1 MSKRL
6 SRRQILQGAAALAGA
21 PWLRGRGEA
30 LAIDAGV
37 KSLAARAAPLT
48 TPYAGVTFVDV
59 GKQAGLVHETIFG
72 GEDKNLY
79 LLETTGCGVA
89 FFDYDS
95 DGWVDIFVV
104 NGTRLE
110 KQDSAFRIQDSG
122 NRNQESANQ
131 SPPFQNPKSKI
142 ENPTNHLYK
151 NNRDGT
157 FTDVTEKAGLIR
169 SGWGQGVCGGDYD
182 NDGFDDRLV
191 TYFGKN
197 VLYQN
202 NGNRTFTD

>member
-1 MSKRL
+1 MVAALGCAVLQNGSPTNRMSKRL

-72 GEDKNLY
+72 GKDKNLY

-89 FFDYDS
+89 FFDYDN
-95 DGWVDIFVV
+95 DGWLDIFVV

-110 KQDSAFRIQDSG
+110 EQDSGLRIQDSESKKSEV
-122 NRNQESANQ
+122 RSRETRSQEPGVRSRETRARQ
-131 SPPFQNPKSKI
+131 SSIVNLQSEI
-142 ENPTNHLYK
+142 RRT
-151 NNRDGT
+151 T
-157 FTDVTEKAGLIR
+157 FTRTTETGPL
-169 SGWGQGVCGGDYD
+169 
-182 NDGFDDRLV
+182 L
-191 TYFGKN
+191 T
-197 VLYQN
+197 
-202 NGNRTFTD
+202 